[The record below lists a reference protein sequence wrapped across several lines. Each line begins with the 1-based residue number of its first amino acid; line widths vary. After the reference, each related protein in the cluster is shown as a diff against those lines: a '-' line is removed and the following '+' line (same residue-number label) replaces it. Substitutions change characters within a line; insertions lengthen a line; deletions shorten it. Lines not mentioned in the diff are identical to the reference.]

1 MSYKSQRRITPDR
14 TIDVSS
20 LDSLAYNSA
29 AGSFKNVPVGPHLK
43 PFTVDGTT
51 FTTNA
56 TTSVNLAQPGLMLAV
71 YNNSG
76 SVGSVTVSPLAALSL
91 APGVTDVLGNVGVAC
106 PPNAWTYISM
116 ADSIFVIASAST
128 LLVYIIDDDTYL
140 QPGTKT

>member
-14 TIDVSS
+14 VIDPSS
-20 LDSLAYNSA
+20 LDSLAYSVP
-29 AGSFKNVPVGPHLK
+29 AGAYKNMPIGPHLK
-43 PFTVDGTT
+43 PFTADGST

-56 TTSVNLAQPGLMLAV
+56 TTAVNLGQPGLMLAV

-76 SVGSVTVSPLAALSL
+76 TIGSVTVSLLQAASL

-106 PPNAWTYISM
+106 TPNSWTYISM
-116 ADSIFVIASAST
+116 ADAIWVIASAAT

-140 QPGTKT
+140 KPGTQT